1 MATMLGV
8 LDVSRRMSGLK
19 PACWNFWDSITSWIF
34 RYVSFLKQG
43 PFGPFYI
50 DFTGPG
56 QMPVCAGTA
65 ERLASKLPFQYQ
77 KLLVQCGL
85 GDIEL
90 FGCSGDV
97 VFLGY
102 L

>member
-1 MATMLGV
+1 
-8 LDVSRRMSGLK
+8 
-19 PACWNFWDSITSWIF
+19 
-34 RYVSFLKQG
+34 
-43 PFGPFYI
+43 
-50 DFTGPG
+50 
-56 QMPVCAGTA
+56 MPVCAGTA

>member
-1 MATMLGV
+1 MFL
-8 LDVSRRMSGLK
+8 
-19 PACWNFWDSITSWIF
+19 
-34 RYVSFLKQG
+34 FLKQG